1 MNFFDKLGKKANET
15 YQVAKEKTV
24 NLTEELKIKGK
35 INEINDKIETIYAEI
50 GKFVYT
56 ELKDGRDASRDV
68 VTEKCNA
75 ISTLNDDLEKLRT
88 DLLALK
94 NIKKCVKCNAEM
106 DLKSE
111 FCSNCGEKQ
120 PKIEPKVEVKNEEP
134 ADAQDANVIEVNDV
148 ENNNNGENQ

>member
-1 MNFFDKLGKKANET
+1 MSASDS
-15 YQVAKEKTV
+15 KE
-24 NLTEELKIKGK
+24 LYI
-35 INEINDKIETIYAEI
+35 EI

-56 ELKDGRDASRDV
+56 ELKDGRDADRNV

-75 ISTLNDDLEKLRT
+75 ISALNDDLEKLRA

-94 NIKKCVKCNAEM
+94 NIKKCVKCGKEM
-106 DLKSE
+106 DLNSE

-120 PKIEPKVEVKNEEP
+120 PKVEPKVEVKNEEP
-134 ADAQDANVIEVNDV
+134 ENAQDANVIEINNVE

>member
-1 MNFFDKLGKKANET
+1 MNFFDKLGRKANET
-15 YQVAKEKTV
+15 YKVAKEKTV

-35 INEINDKIETIYAEI
+35 INEINDKIESIYAEI

-68 VTEKCNA
+68 VTEKCNE
-75 ISTLNDDLEKLRT
+75 ISTLNDELEKLRT

>member
-1 MNFFDKLGKKANET
+1 MNFFDKLGRKAKET
-15 YQVAKEKTV
+15 YKVAKEKTV

-35 INEINDKIETIYAEI
+35 INEINDKIESIYAEI

-68 VTEKCNA
+68 VTEKCNE
-75 ISTLNDDLEKLRT
+75 ISTLNDELEKLRT

>member
-1 MNFFDKLGKKANET
+1 MNFFDKLGRKANET
-15 YQVAKEKTV
+15 YKVAKEKTV
-24 NLTEELKIKGK
+24 SLTEELKIKGK
-35 INEINDKIETIYAEI
+35 INEINDKIESIYAEI

-68 VTEKCNA
+68 VTEKCNE
-75 ISTLNDDLEKLRT
+75 ISTLNDELEKLRT